1 MYVLG
6 APETSVSPG
15 WKWSSTEQTEW
26 MQTLTGQG
34 SGHQVRL
41 AEGQV
46 STSQGPWHGEQQCVQ
61 RRWGGP
67 FNTHRASLRPG

>member
-26 MQTLTGQG
+26 MQTLTGQE

-41 AEGQV
+41 AEGQAPRV
-46 STSQGPWHGEQQCVQ
+46 PDMGSNSMCRGAGVGPSTPTG
-61 RRWGGP
+61 
-67 FNTHRASLRPG
+67 LL